1 MANEQAPS
9 AEEREDLLRAGWLSH
24 DARWYAAAVD
34 DVGTAA
40 ANRLNRR
47 AIRHAAMVEARRLH
61 RVLGSPPV
69 GTAREFLDFADQ
81 ARELFVGDRVELC
94 NEVIDTRTYRVEVK
108 RCFAAE
114 QVERAGLASSYECG
128 IFDRIQGWHEALR
141 VPLSED
147 VPTTTCL
154 LANGERCERTIRMRV
169 EAPEIATA

>member
-1 MANEQAPS
+1 MIDEQALS
-9 AEEREDLLRAGWLSH
+9 AAEREDLLRAGWLSH

-34 DVGTAA
+34 DVGAAA

-47 AIRHAAMVEARRLH
+47 AIRHAATVEARRLH
-61 RVLGSPPV
+61 RALGSPAV
-69 GTAREFLDFADQ
+69 ETAEEFLDFADR
-81 ARELFVGDRVELC
+81 ARELFVGGRVDLRH
-94 NEVIDTRTYRVEVK
+94 EVVDGRTYRVEVK

-128 IFDRIQGWHEALR
+128 IFDRIQGWHEALG